1 MKKAAV
7 IMMLITVILPAA
19 GCPAAE
25 APGAE
30 IIGGADGRTSINL
43 TQESGE
49 DADKE
54 ASDDLITG
62 DQAFFAIKNYCR
74 SNDPD
79 LEDIEK
85 EGEYPVY
92 WVIESEET
100 NEIVILFRS
109 YTGAFIRYHIDP
121 VSGDTYITEYVPGI
135 TPEEQRTDEQF
146 NIREYMAEP
155 DMMAETASPVPGTW
169 QTISIAYGDGETMQ
183 PEYYVQFTESHII
196 YGHMNNGIFI
206 TDHTDE
212 IRSFNETA
220 EGKYRMQAV
229 SSSGVQYTYQTSE
242 SDDDVLEYYETWSES
257 DFADTYSGGASL
269 TRCSE
274 GAGS

>member
-7 IMMLITVILPAA
+7 IMMLIAVILPAA

-92 WVIESEET
+92 WVI
-100 NEIVILFRS
+100 
-109 YTGAFIRYHIDP
+109 
-121 VSGDTYITEYVPGI
+121 I

-220 EGKYRMQAV
+220 EGKDRIQAV
-229 SSSGVQYTYQTSE
+229 SSGGVQYTYQTSE